1 MPRHELTQAS
11 SRGGASGA
19 CLGGI
24 TQNPRVCLR
33 EADMPS
39 TFEGTKGHPL
49 AARKLASSG
58 KIRKPEKPVPDGVDF
73 PFAESVGYQIRSTHR
88 ALQRLLLLKIEPYG
102 ITLGMWY
109 FLRALWHEDGLT
121 QRELSNRVGTMEPT
135 TLSAIV
141 IMEKKGLVR
150 RVRNQDDRRKWHIY
164 LTPKG
169 RVLRGKLLPLAR
181 EVVDT
186 AVQNLSRTD
195 VTQLLNGLSEVQKSL
210 HATLERLDDT
220 DHGTASE

>member
-1 MPRHELTQAS
+1 LTSVNKAIGHKA
-11 SRGGASGA
+11 GGKKAGKPSKRSA
-19 CLGGI
+19 AA
-24 TQNPRVCLR
+24 
-33 EADMPS
+33 ADAV
-39 TFEGTKGHPL
+39 L
-49 AARKLASSG
+49 
-58 KIRKPEKPVPDGVDF
+58 
-73 PFAESVGYQIRSTHR
+73 PFAESVGYQIRATHR
-88 ALQRLLLLKIEPYG
+88 LLQRFLQSKIEPHG

-150 RVRNQDDRRKWHIY
+150 RVRNQDDRRKWHIH

-169 RVLRGKLLPLAR
+169 RALKGKLLPLAR

-186 AVQNLSRTD
+186 AVQNLSRGD
-195 VTQLLNGLSEVQKSL
+195 VTQLLNGLAEVQKSL
-210 HATLERLDDT
+210 AATLERLDENR
-220 DHGTASE
+220 SSS

>member
-1 MPRHELTQAS
+1 MCNHGLQKGTPLTSAKKATGVKAGGKKPGKPRGTPTH
-11 SRGGASGA
+11 
-19 CLGGI
+19 
-24 TQNPRVCLR
+24 
-33 EADMPS
+33 EAD
-39 TFEGTKGHPL
+39 L
-49 AARKLASSG
+49 
-58 KIRKPEKPVPDGVDF
+58 
-73 PFAESVGYQIRSTHR
+73 PFAESVGYQIRATHR
-88 ALQRLLLLKIEPYG
+88 LLQRFLQVKIEPHG

-169 RVLRGKLLPLAR
+169 RALRSKLLPLAR

-186 AVQNLSRTD
+186 AVQNLSRSD
-195 VTQLLNGLSEVQKSL
+195 VTELLNGLTEVQKSL
-210 HATLERLDDT
+210 HATLAQLDEA
-220 DHGTASE
+220 GGKTAE